1 MLTQVLPALHP
12 VDHAKHGKFLICYY
26 AGSRNRL
33 VDESDIPVQFHYQE
47 TPENEIVG
55 LAIGLIVPVQ
65 VPSQTVYA
73 FHNAGNIW
81 KVDQSDN

>member
-1 MLTQVLPALHP
+1 MLTQVLPALHL
-12 VDHAKHGKFLICYY
+12 VDHAKHCKFPICHY
-26 AGSRNRL
+26 ADSRSRP

-55 LAIGLIVPVQ
+55 LAAGLIVPVQ
-65 VPSQTVYA
+65 VPSQTLYA

-81 KVDQSDN
+81 KVGQSDN